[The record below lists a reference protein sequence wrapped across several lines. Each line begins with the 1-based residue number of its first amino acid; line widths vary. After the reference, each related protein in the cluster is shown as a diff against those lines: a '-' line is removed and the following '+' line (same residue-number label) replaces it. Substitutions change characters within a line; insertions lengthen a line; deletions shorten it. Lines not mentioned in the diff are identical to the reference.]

1 MKISIG
7 PDGFLAVCGVLFSNN
22 SKAGFICLLCAMIH
36 ELGHIC
42 AAKFMS
48 IRLRE
53 IRLGFAGARIYPAD
67 ENMPYK
73 KEFFLCACGPIFNLI
88 SALAAAVALTFL
100 SKGESIPT
108 SLAISDAISILDGSG
123 EGIISALYL
132 FISVSL
138 LQAFLNLLPVE
149 SLDGGRMMVSAI
161 SQFGDVHTAQR
172 AQTVSTALAAVTLW
186 TLSVYIL
193 LRTGNGIGVLVSAA
207 CMFSKILSRELTK
220 NS

>member
-42 AAKFMS
+42 AAKFMHIELS
-48 IRLRE
+48 EL
-53 IRLGFAGARIYPAD
+53 RLGFAGARIYPAD
-67 ENMPYK
+67 ENMPYR

-88 SALAAAVALTFL
+88 SALAAALLIFL